1 MYNLKISFTVNLPF
15 EFKKTKNKIN
25 NNEKAIK
32 SLIITEI
39 ILSKDRYI
47 FFRKLCNKNIILNTA

>member
-39 ILSKDRYI
+39 ILSKDRNI